1 MREIDNRQKPKNT
14 FTEQKKRNKSI
25 SKIQTLVIKTSVKWV
40 LINVFDTC

>member
-1 MREIDNRQKPKNT
+1 MIEIFQKRKPKNT
-14 FTEQKKRNKSI
+14 ITEQKKRNKSI